1 MLLKKNLQRC
11 RHKKSIA
18 YIYILNSEKMKR
30 LTLLLLALFA
40 AFGQLWAQEQTEQMV
55 TYLTKA
61 DFLKKIVD
69 YEKNPT
75 QWIFL
80 GDKPCIIDFYADW
93 CRPCRIASPILEDLA
108 EQYKGQINVYK
119 VNTDREKELSA
130 AFGIQSIPAFLFCPL
145 NGTPQMSAGI
155 AQTAE
160 ETQAIFKKIIDEFL
174 LKK

>member
-1 MLLKKNLQRC
+1 
-11 RHKKSIA
+11 
-18 YIYILNSEKMKR
+18 
-30 LTLLLLALFA
+30 
-40 AFGQLWAQEQTEQMV
+40 
-55 TYLTKA
+55 
-61 DFLKKIVD
+61 
-69 YEKNPT
+69 
-75 QWIFL
+75 
-80 GDKPCIIDFYADW
+80 
-93 CRPCRIASPILEDLA
+93 SPILEDLA

>member
-1 MLLKKNLQRC
+1 
-11 RHKKSIA
+11 
-18 YIYILNSEKMKR
+18 MKR
-30 LTLLLLALFA
+30 LTLLLLVLFA
-40 AFGQLWAQEQTEQMV
+40 AFCQLPAQEQNEQTV

-108 EQYKGQINVYK
+108 EEYKGRINVYK

-130 AFGIQSIPAFLFCPL
+130 AFGIQSIPAFLFCPMS
-145 NGTPQMSAGI
+145 GTPQMSAGI

-160 ETQAIFKKIIDEFL
+160 ETQAIFKKIIEEFL